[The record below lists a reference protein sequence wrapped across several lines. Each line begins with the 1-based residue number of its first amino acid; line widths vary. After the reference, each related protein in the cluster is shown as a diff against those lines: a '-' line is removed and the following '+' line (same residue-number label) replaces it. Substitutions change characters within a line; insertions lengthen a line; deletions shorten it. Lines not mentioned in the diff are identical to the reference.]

1 MRIEAEKAGNVT
13 EHEADLAIEI
23 RSEGSVMIQLKGD
36 GRKLSAILADF
47 EDAEEIRAEDSRSWA
62 GYGDV
67 IVGYRMDAD
76 TVQIRI
82 RRSVAGV

>member
-1 MRIEAEKAGNVT
+1 MLIEVEKAGNVT
-13 EHEADLAIEI
+13 EHEADLAIEV

-36 GRKLSAILADF
+36 ERKLSVILEDF
-47 EDAEEIRAEDSRSWA
+47 EDAKEIRAEDGRSWA

-82 RRSVAGV
+82 RRSVSA